1 MFVKIW
7 MQATQKH
14 RLIPLVN
21 VKFVEDGKVTLK
33 NGSVYTDPKK
43 KAEDF
48 IVLHDTNSEVPDLIS
63 ILIRSIEKSR
73 TSYETQLAE
82 AQDALA
88 NATKAFRDQV
98 RKVEHNMSDL
108 RSTVIG
114 CKEEI
119 EAATDAS
126 QIMAVKISKTA
137 DKVNDAFNSIMETE
151 SSN

>member
-7 MQATQKH
+7 MQATGNY
-14 RLIPLVN
+14 RLIPLAN

-48 IVLHDTNSEVPDLIS
+48 IVIHDTNSEVPDLIS

-88 NATKAFRDQV
+88 NATKDFRDQV

>member
-14 RLIPLVN
+14 RLIPLAN

-33 NGSVYTDPKK
+33 NGSVYADPKK

-48 IVLHDTNSEVPDLIS
+48 IVLQDTDSQVPDLIS
-63 ILIRSIEKSR
+63 VLIKSIEKSR
-73 TSYETQLAE
+73 ISYETQLAE

-137 DKVNDAFNSIMETE
+137 DKVNDAFNSIMET
-151 SSN
+151 

>member
-14 RLIPLVN
+14 RLIPLAN

-48 IVLHDTNSEVPDLIS
+48 IVLQDTDSQVPDLIS
-63 ILIRSIEKSR
+63 VLIKSIEKSR
-73 TSYETQLAE
+73 ISYETQLAE
-82 AQDALA
+82 AQNALA

-119 EAATDAS
+119 ESATDAS
-126 QIMAVKISKTA
+126 QIMATKISKTA